1 MNESEKVLRSAAMIR
16 FQDCDPYQHLNN
28 ANYLHYFINAREDQ
42 VRQHYGIDIYKMA
55 KEDGVSWMVTQNQIA
70 YFRPAMLVENVI
82 IETQLIR
89 FTEKTVT
96 VEMRMWN
103 ESQTELKSVLWSVF
117 IYVSLKSKSAI
128 NHSEELMNLF
138 KSVWNPVEDAIFE
151 NRVAAISK
159 G

>member
-1 MNESEKVLRSAAMIR
+1 MNNSEKVLRSAAMIR

-42 VRQHYGIDIYKMA
+42 IREHYGIDIYKMA

-103 ESQTELKSVLWSVF
+103 ESLTELKSVLWSVF
-117 IYVSLKSKSAI
+117 IYVNLKTKSAI
-128 NHSEELMNLF
+128 NHTEALMNLF
-138 KSVWNPVEDAIFE
+138 ESVLNPVKEPVFE
-151 NRVAAISK
+151 NRIATISK